1 MKRLLAWAVILM
13 PSFTLACDV
22 CGVFMGIQPYDR
34 TNSISLIHRTRHL
47 QGYMPVMGGHQHHH
61 DEHGASTD
69 ATEQHVRDLLR
80 VAELRADI
88 WVTKRINVVGA
99 FTAANN
105 YRAVGGYINNDVYGI
120 SDPMVIGRYMLVNT
134 KSNGDA
140 DRTAHRVMIGVG
152 VKAPLGNSAPLYR
165 GEPVPMEQQ
174 LGTGSWDALG
184 TLEYMVRKQ
193 RNGIALNMIGR
204 RSGTAP
210 DGHCMGH
217 SLSTTLEAFRTYQK
231 GENWRIMPSAG
242 IYYEAMTN
250 MLHEGRIMS
259 GTGGTTLFT
268 HIALR
273 AWYRKWGVQAI
284 YQPAVL
290 KQMGPLMV
298 PNSERV
304 ILGITYNLK
313 KNS

>member
-1 MKRLLAWAVILM
+1 MKTILAWAVILM
-13 PSFTLACDV
+13 PSLVLACDV

-34 TNSISLIHRTRHL
+34 TNSISLIHRMRHL
-47 QGYMPVMGGHQHHH
+47 QGLMPVTTTGH
-61 DEHGASTD
+61 EHLHGVAPAD
-69 ATEQHVRDLLR
+69 VAKQQVRDLLQ
-80 VAELRADI
+80 VAELRAEI
-88 WVTKRINVVGA
+88 WITQRINVVGA

-105 YRAVGGYINNDVYGI
+105 YRAVDGYISNDVYGV

-140 DRTAHRVMIGVG
+140 DRTAHRVMIGAG
-152 VKAPLGNSAPLYR
+152 VKAPLGDTDPLYL

-184 TLEYMVRKQ
+184 SLEYMVRLK

-204 RSGTAP
+204 RSGTAT

-217 SLSTTLEAFRTYQK
+217 SLSTTLEVFRTYQK
-231 GENWRIMPSAG
+231 GENWRLMPSAG
-242 IYYEAMTN
+242 IYYEAMTS
-250 MLHEGRIMS
+250 MLHQGHIMT

-273 AWYRKWGVQAI
+273 AWYRNWGVQAI

-290 KQMGPLMV
+290 KEMGPLMV
-298 PNSERV
+298 PNRERV
-304 ILGITYNLK
+304 IIGITYNLK